1 MDNNNFRSGVL
12 ASKFTMMTCLLCAI
26 TDPMSLKGIIL
37 IFLLSFLFLM
47 MPAFILLLFLILGWS
62 LSLFAIGLGV
72 VMTVASLLLSPLLL
86 VNAWMVFGAISGAIA
101 FATFGFLMLMVMFYF
116 TLLYFKFM
124 KSSLRGI
131 YDYARKA

>member
-1 MDNNNFRSGVL
+1 
-12 ASKFTMMTCLLCAI
+12 
-26 TDPMSLKGIIL
+26 
-37 IFLLSFLFLM
+37 
-47 MPAFILLLFLILGWS
+47 
-62 LSLFAIGLGV
+62 
-72 VMTVASLLLSPLLL
+72 MTVASLLLSPLLL